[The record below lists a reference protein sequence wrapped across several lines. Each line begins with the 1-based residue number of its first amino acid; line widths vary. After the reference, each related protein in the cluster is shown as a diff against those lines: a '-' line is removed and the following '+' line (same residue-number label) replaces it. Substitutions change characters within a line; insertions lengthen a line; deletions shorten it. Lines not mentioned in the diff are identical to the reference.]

1 LTALST
7 PRTVAE
13 PSAHTIN
20 VEAPAFDSP
29 HLPAW
34 LQDVD
39 DAALDR
45 LECGALGFDA
55 QGILCQ
61 YNKVESAGSGVD
73 AARLL
78 GQNVFVTVAPCM
90 NNFMVA
96 QRLDDALQ
104 QGVALDDIVD
114 FVLTWRMRPTHVKL
128 RLVATPGMRLRYVL
142 VERRV
147 ATV

>member
-1 LTALST
+1 MTALPIPQT
-7 PRTVAE
+7 FDE
-13 PSAHTIN
+13 PSARSTH
-20 VEAPAFDSP
+20 VETPAFDAP
-29 HLPAW
+29 HLAAW

-45 LECGALGFDA
+45 LEFGALGFDA
-55 QGILCQ
+55 QGVLCQ
-61 YNKVESAGSGVD
+61 YNRVESAGSGVE

-78 GQNVFVTVAPCM
+78 GQNVFFTVAPCM

-104 QGVALDDIVD
+104 QGVPLDDTVD

-128 RLVATPGMRLRYVL
+128 RLIAVPGMRLRYVL

-147 ATV
+147 AAV